1 MHRKT
6 DIHVYILSRSS
17 FTQCILIY
25 PRHFYTYEDVQSHTQ
40 KFLHTHVHTHFY
52 KQQKS
57 TNNCINKKGHYIH
70 FLRRIFV
77 KLLNTLY
84 NQAQTLT
91 HLYLHTYKEQKSCK
105 QLDKLKTEKQKITIC
120 IKINQID
127 LYLDYLLFENFC
139 ISKIFQILLN
149 FVYRSKYLFIKR

>member
-57 TNNCINKKGHYIH
+57 TNNCINKKGHYIY
-70 FLRRIFV
+70 FLRRIYV

-91 HLYLHTYKEQKSCK
+91 HLSYIRTNNKKALNNYINSKEKSK
-105 QLDKLKTEKQKITIC
+105 KITFS

-127 LYLDYLLFENFC
+127 LYLVYLSFENFC
-139 ISKIFQILLN
+139 ISQIFQILLN
-149 FVYRSKYLFIKR
+149 FV